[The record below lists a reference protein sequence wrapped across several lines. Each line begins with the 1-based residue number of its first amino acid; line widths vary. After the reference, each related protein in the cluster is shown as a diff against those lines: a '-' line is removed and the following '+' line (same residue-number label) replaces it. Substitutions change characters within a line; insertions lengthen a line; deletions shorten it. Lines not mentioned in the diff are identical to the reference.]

1 MPAARRSL
9 RHLTTSLLLTLSAA
23 AQTLPSGAS
32 LTDAPPSN
40 LAQPPLTPAAAQ
52 ATSATGE
59 AALARVP
66 AVRVQRPGMVVPGT
80 PAEYNASITVRY
92 GPARP
97 RAVLLLMPGF
107 LGGAGSFDRLA
118 RQLVA
123 LDPQLAVWAV
133 DRRSNL
139 LEPQAAL
146 ARAAPADLAV
156 IAREGLPVRPGDSV
170 AFMRDW
176 GLDVTLRDWRV
187 AVREART
194 LTPDVFLGGHSLGGS
209 LSGLYAAYDFSG
221 YVGATDLRGLVMLD
235 GLPGILADRPM
246 NADQYRQGG
255 VNAMGPLPGLAQLG
269 SQPYVDSGIF
279 GPKLAAQADA
289 QARLAALHPDDLA
302 PTGGLTRFPATNL
315 AAGLLQLEDRYALL
329 PFLTL
334 HTGAPTNAIE
344 APSLAAL
351 ALGGRNSHWVV
362 GPQDA
367 SRPVGWQGDPAAP
380 TDGLDFVRRYW
391 TPLSDY
397 SEWYFPNRLTLDVAA
412 VKSGTRGTPFESDMR
427 VWYTQQ
433 LRLPILGIAAQNGVT
448 REEMYRTYAAG
459 THATLTTHTLPGA
472 THLDIV
478 AARSDQVARWILDWM
493 RPLRR

>member
-1 MPAARRSL
+1 MSPAKS
-9 RHLTTSLLLTLSAA
+9 S
-23 AQTLPSGAS
+23 P
-32 LTDAPPSN
+32 
-40 LAQPPLTPAAAQ
+40 AQ
-52 ATSATGE
+52 ASAVPGD

-66 AVRVQRPGMVVPGT
+66 AVRVQRAGAVVPGT

-92 GPARP
+92 GAAHPG
-97 RAVLLLMPGF
+97 AVLLLMPGF

-118 RQLVA
+118 RTIVT
-123 LDPQLAVWAV
+123 LDPQVAVWAV

-139 LEPQAAL
+139 LEPQELL
-146 ARAAPADLAV
+146 AHATPSDLIRIV
-156 IAREGLPVRPGDSV
+156 QEGLPVRSPASV
-170 AFMRDW
+170 PFMRDW

-187 AVREART
+187 AVQEART
-194 LTPDVFLGGHSLGGS
+194 LTPNVFLGGHSLGGS
-209 LSGLYAAYDFSG
+209 LTGLYAAYDFGG
-221 YVGATDLRGLVMLD
+221 YVGSTDLRGLVMLD
-235 GLPGILADRPM
+235 GLPGVLADRPM

-255 VNAMGPLPGLAQLG
+255 LNALGPLPGLLQLDT
-269 SQPYVDSGIF
+269 QPYVDSLIF

-289 QARLAALHPDDLA
+289 QARLAALHPDDPA

-344 APSLAAL
+344 APSFAAL
-351 ALGGRNSHWVV
+351 ALGGRNSHWLV

-367 SRPVGWQGDPAAP
+367 ARPVGWQDDPAAP

-391 TPLSDY
+391 TPLADY

-412 VKSGTRGTPFESDMR
+412 ARSGTRGTPFESDMR
-427 VWYTQQ
+427 VWYTAQ
-433 LRLPILGIAAQNGVT
+433 LSAPILGIAAQNGVT
-448 REEMYRTYAAG
+448 REDMYREYAAG
-459 THATLTTHTLPGA
+459 THATLTTRTLPDA